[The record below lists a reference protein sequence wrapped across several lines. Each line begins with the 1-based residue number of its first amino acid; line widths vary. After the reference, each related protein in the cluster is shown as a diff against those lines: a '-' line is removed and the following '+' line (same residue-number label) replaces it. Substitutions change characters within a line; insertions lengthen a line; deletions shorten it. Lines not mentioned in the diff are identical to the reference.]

1 MIRDIRMLGDSVLRE
16 KAQPVPEIT
25 EELRALLPDMYD
37 TMYAA
42 EGVGLAAPQIGLGIR
57 VIVIDPHD
65 EVTAPFALFNPEVVA
80 TGSETEKSEEG
91 CLSIPGIRELVER
104 PTTCVVEA
112 LDPAGEPVH
121 IEAEGFLARILQHEV
136 DHLNGVLFLD
146 HLSPIKRRM
155 AIARWKKER
164 AK

>member
-1 MIRDIRMLGDSVLRE
+1 MIREIRLLGDAILRA
-16 KAQPVPEIT
+16 KAQPVPEVT
-25 EELRALLPDMYD
+25 EELRALLPDMFD

-57 VIVIDPHD
+57 VIVVDPHD
-65 EVTAPFALFNPEVVA
+65 EATAPFALINPEVVA
-80 TGSETEKSEEG
+80 TGAEKEKSEEG

-104 PTTCVVEA
+104 PTTCVVEG
-112 LDPAGEPVH
+112 LDLAGEPVH
-121 IEAEGFLARILQHEV
+121 MEAEGFLARILQHEV

-155 AIARWKKER
+155 AISRWKKER

>member
-1 MIRDIRMLGDSVLRE
+1 MIREIRMLGDPVLRE
-16 KAQPVPEIT
+16 KAQPVPEVT
-25 EELRALLPDMYD
+25 DELRALIPDMFE

-42 EGVGLAAPQIGLGIR
+42 EGVGLAAPQIGLGVR
-57 VIVIDPHD
+57 LIVVDPHD

-80 TGSETEKSEEG
+80 AGAETDKIEEG

-104 PTTCVVEA
+104 PTTCVVDA
-112 LDPAGEPVH
+112 LDTEGRPVH
-121 IEAEGFLARILQHEV
+121 VEAEGFLARILQHEI